1 MKGFE
6 VDMIQPVSYH
16 AKGCTPAT
24 HGEMNQKR
32 KSILTANFD
41 HLVGLE
47 VGTSTL
53 LRELARGGMAVVFV
67 AFQRTLKRQIAVKIL
82 PKSDMS
88 LEAAASFRQEAETA
102 AILSHPNIV
111 PIYEVGET
119 DEFLFFTMQLIQ
131 GRPLSDL
138 IMRIRRHVVPSRR
151 FLPLETSL
159 DIVLRVLDA
168 LEHAHRQDIIHRDV
182 KPANILVE
190 KDSGRPMITDFGIAN
205 ITREDGS
212 LRAIQGTPVYMAP
225 EQIVTTDLDGRADI
239 YSTGVLL
246 FELLTSR
253 LPLPPHDTKRDLM
266 KKKIEMKDK
275 FFLQPPSKINP
286 AVNEELERI
295 VMKATAFR
303 PDNRF
308 ADCREFTEHLH
319 ACRERLSR
327 GDP

>member
-1 MKGFE
+1 M
-6 VDMIQPVSYH
+6 D
-16 AKGCTPAT
+16 
-24 HGEMNQKR
+24 QKR
-32 KSILTANFD
+32 KSILTADFD
-41 HLVGLE
+41 HLVGVE

-82 PKSDMS
+82 PKAEMS
-88 LEAAASFRQEAETA
+88 PDAAASFRQEAETA

-138 IMRIRRHVVPSRR
+138 IARVRRHVVPSRR
-151 FLPLETSL
+151 FLTLNTSL
-159 DIVLRVLDA
+159 DIVLRILDA

-205 ITREDGS
+205 LTRDDGS
-212 LRAIQGTPVYMAP
+212 SSRAIQGTPIYMAP

-266 KKKIEMKDK
+266 KKKLEMKDG
-275 FFLQPPSKINP
+275 FFLKSPSKINP

-303 PDNRF
+303 PENRF
-308 ADCREFTEHLH
+308 ADCREFIENLQV
-319 ACRERLSR
+319 CREYPPR
-327 GDP
+327 GTP

>member
-1 MKGFE
+1 M
-6 VDMIQPVSYH
+6 S
-16 AKGCTPAT
+16 
-24 HGEMNQKR
+24 QKR
-32 KSILTANFD
+32 KSILTADFS
-41 HLVGLE
+41 HLVGVE

-82 PKSDMS
+82 PKTEMSSD
-88 LEAAASFRQEAETA
+88 AALGFRQEAETA
-102 AILSHPNIV
+102 AILFHPNIV

-131 GRPLSDL
+131 GRPLSEL
-138 IMRIRRHVVPSRR
+138 INRARRHVVPSRR
-151 FLPLETSL
+151 FLPLTTSL
-159 DIVLRVLDA
+159 DIVLRILDA
-168 LEHAHRQDIIHRDV
+168 LDYAHRNEVVHRDI

-205 ITREDGS
+205 LTREDS
-212 LRAIQGTPVYMAP
+212 SSSKTIQGTPVYMAP
-225 EQIVTTDLDGRADI
+225 EQIVTTQLDGRADI
-239 YSTGVLL
+239 YSTGVVL

-266 KKKIEMKDK
+266 KKKLEMRER

-286 AVNEELERI
+286 AVDEELERT

-303 PDNRF
+303 PEDRF
-308 ADCREFTEHLH
+308 SDCREFTEDLQR
-319 ACRERLSR
+319 CLQRVSPRPS
-327 GDP
+327 